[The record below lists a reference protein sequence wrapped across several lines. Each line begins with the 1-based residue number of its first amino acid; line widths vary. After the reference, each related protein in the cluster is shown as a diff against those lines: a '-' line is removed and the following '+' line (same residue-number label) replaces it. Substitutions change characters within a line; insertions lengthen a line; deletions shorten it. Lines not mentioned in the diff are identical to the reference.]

1 MKAEHFR
8 FDFRIF
14 NSIFVPI
21 NSLIMKHVAR
31 LFSVI
36 LLAGAGFFYMSC
48 DDDDGG
54 KSEEELQLDKLKA
67 TWTLQSAND
76 GTDRT
81 DEYPNMTMTITGT
94 FASGGTYNYSSDADS
109 WPSVS
114 PWKAVDT
121 WKFKSGSVGNTI
133 IRQTDLLEMDY
144 SLTNSDK
151 TLTISFNYSGTGFN
165 NGRTESVDGDWDFV
179 FTRP

>member
-1 MKAEHFR
+1 
-8 FDFRIF
+8 
-14 NSIFVPI
+14 
-21 NSLIMKHVAR
+21 MKHVAR

-36 LLAGAGFFYMSC
+36 LLAGAGLFYMGC

-54 KSEEELQLDKLKA
+54 KSQEQTQLDKLKA

-81 DEYPNMTMTITGT
+81 DEYPNMTLTFTGT
-94 FASGGTYNYSSDADS
+94 FSEGGTYNYSSDADS

-114 PWKAVDT
+114 PWKAIDT
-121 WKFKSGSVGNTI
+121 WKFKSGSVENII
-133 IRQTDLLEMDY
+133 IRQVDLLEMNY

-151 TLTISFNYSGTGFN
+151 TLTISFTYSGTGFN